1 MEIANGGISSGA
13 SDKPGS
19 ITRMAVEN
27 SSHNRPGRKPGDL
40 VRLDA
45 KITAELDRALNELVL
60 ATGVAKASLV
70 RAALAQYLAAHG
82 ALPPGHP
89 ELVTLAPTAG
99 PGLASQRKDTP

>member
-1 MEIANGGISSGA
+1 MDIAKKGISSGA

-19 ITRMAVEN
+19 ITRMTVEN
-27 SSHNRPGRKPGDL
+27 GSQVRPGRKPGDL

-45 KITAELDRALNELVL
+45 KITADLDRALNELVL

-70 RAALAQYLAAHG
+70 RAALAQYLAGHG
-82 ALPPGHP
+82 ALAPGHA

-99 PGLASQRKDTP
+99 PGLASQRKDTT